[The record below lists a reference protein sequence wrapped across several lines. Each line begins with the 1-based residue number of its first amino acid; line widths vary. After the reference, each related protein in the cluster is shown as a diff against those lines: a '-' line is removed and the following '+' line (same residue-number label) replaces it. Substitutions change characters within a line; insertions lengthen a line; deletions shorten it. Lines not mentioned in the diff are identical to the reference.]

1 MSARDNL
8 LHAWRTGSEPHP
20 RDVCATITTEAE
32 LASYVAGLKHRGVY
46 DGEAA
51 HAVEVRR
58 HQLQRAKGVRGRE

>member
-32 LASYVAGLKHRGVY
+32 LASYAAGLRVRGVY
-46 DGEAA
+46 DKEAEN
-51 HAVEVRR
+51 AVETRR
-58 HQLQRAKGVRGRE
+58 FQLQRDKGVSWRS

>member
-32 LASYVAGLKHRGVY
+32 LQHYAEGLKTRRVY

-51 HAVEVRR
+51 SAIEQRR
-58 HQLQRAKGVRGRE
+58 FQIQKAKGVTWR

>member
-32 LASYVAGLKHRGVY
+32 LQHYIAGLKLRGVY
-46 DGEAA
+46 DNEAA
-51 HAVEVRR
+51 HAVETRR
-58 HQLQRAKGVRGRE
+58 FQLQQAKGVSWRS